1 MCPKWKIDATGLA
14 TPPTAKRRKIQFQSD
29 APAFDKLVTVLARI
43 AKAPRQCCTQHKFDD
58 AAEYLQIYGATTV
71 QNYATAALLTRTE
84 ASHVLSQLVQQG
96 YAYRSGK
103 GRYRYRAK
111 TRVR

>member
-14 TPPTAKRRKIQFQSD
+14 TPPTAKKRKIQFQSD

-43 AKAPRQCCTQHKFDD
+43 AKAPRQCCTRHKFND
-58 AAEYLQIYGATTV
+58 AAEYLRVYGGTTV
-71 QNYATAALLTRTE
+71 QGYAAAAMVTRTE

-96 YAYRSGK
+96 RAYRSGK

-111 TRVR
+111 AKAS